1 MNPRLRPDPDRH
13 PDPHPDLY
21 PAVPPGPPVT
31 PVTPVAPVPPGTTP
45 QERWAR
51 LALIA
56 LLLVT
61 AVLYLWSLSASG
73 YANQF
78 YSAAVQA
85 GSESWKAFFFG
96 SSDAA
101 NSITVD
107 KPPAALWPMALSV
120 RLFGLSS
127 WAILVPE
134 ALMGVATVGV
144 LYAAVRRRFG
154 AGAGLLA
161 GGALAVTPV
170 AALMFRFNNPDALLC
185 LLMVCAVAAVLRALA
200 DGRTKW
206 LVLAGLCFGA
216 GFLTK
221 TLQAWLI
228 LPALAVV
235 YACCAPVGLR
245 KRFGQLLLAGL
256 TIVLSGGWWV
266 AIVELWPASSRPYI
280 GGSQTN
286 SFLELTFGYNG
297 FGRISGNETGSV
309 GGGGRGPGGG
319 GGWGE
324 TGLTRLFS
332 SDMGGQISWLL
343 PAALILL
350 VVAVGLLWRA
360 RRTDAGA
367 APVVP
372 AAPVMPAAPER
383 AGAERAGAD
392 PAVTATSPAVTAT
405 SSAVTATSSAVT
417 ARSSAVTATSPA
429 VTASSPDDLG
439 AEQAG
444 QRAEFLVWG
453 GALLMTFT
461 TFSFMSGIFH
471 QYYNIALAPYIA
483 ALVGMGATLLWR
495 RGGRLASVVLAL
507 TVAVTAGWSYVLLN
521 RSPDWLPWLRWTVLA
536 LGALAAAGLLLGV
549 RKTAAADQQVAADQ
563 QKVADRQVTADRQVA
578 GDQQKAADQQ
588 VAVDRQVAAAQV
600 PVSRRLRVVAA
611 GLGVVTALAGPVAY
625 TLDTINTPKG
635 GSIITAG
642 PSVRGGMGGPG
653 GGFPGG
659 RHRMWRGNNGALP
672 GGGAMPGGG
681 GAQAGAAGAP
691 GGPGNTA
698 GRPPGMRGMRG
709 VRGTRGGMGGGMG
722 GLLNG
727 TKVSARAKALLEKN
741 AGDYTWAAAAIGSQN
756 AAGYQL
762 ATQKPVMSI
771 GGFNGSDPSPTLA
784 QFKKY
789 VAEGRIHYFIA
800 GGRDGF
806 GADGP
811 GGPGGSGGSGGP
823 GGRKR
828 TGGFGGRGG
837 RGGPGGGQGHSSQIS
852 SWVEKTF
859 KKVTVGS
866 ATFYD
871 LTKKG

>member
-1 MNPRLRPDPDRH
+1 MNPPPTDTPATSQGGAPASVAAAGPVPPAPAPPPRRPDPR
-13 PDPHPDLY
+13 
-21 PAVPPGPPVT
+21 PAGP
-31 PVTPVAPVPPGTTP
+31 
-45 QERWAR
+45 RWAR
-51 LALIA
+51 PALLA

-206 LVLAGLCFGA
+206 LVLAGVCFGL

-235 YACCAPVGLR
+235 YACCAPVALR

-256 TIVLSGGWWV
+256 AMVVSGGWWV

-280 GGSQTN
+280 GGSQHN

-297 FGRISGNETGSV
+297 LGRINGNETGSV
-309 GGGGRGPGGG
+309 GGGGGRRGG
-319 GGWGE
+319 GGWGQ

-350 VVAVGLLWRA
+350 VVAVVVLWRA
-360 RRTDAGA
+360 RR
-367 APVVP
+367 
-372 AAPVMPAAPER
+372 
-383 AGAERAGAD
+383 
-392 PAVTATSPAVTAT
+392 AVA
-405 SSAVTATSSAVT
+405 
-417 ARSSAVTATSPA
+417 
-429 VTASSPDDLG
+429 
-439 AEQAG
+439 AEQAA

-471 QYYNIALAPYIA
+471 QYYNIALAPYVA
-483 ALVGMGATLLWR
+483 ALVGMGATLMWR
-495 RGGRLASVVLAL
+495 RAGRLGASVLAV
-507 TVAVTAGWSYVLLN
+507 TVAVTAAWSYVLLN
-521 RSPDWLPWLRWTVLA
+521 RSPEWLPWLRWTVLVLGLPAA
-536 LGALAAAGLLLGV
+536 LGLLLSLWTGAPAQEPDGV
-549 RKTAAADQQVAADQ
+549 P
-563 QKVADRQVTADRQVA
+563 A
-578 GDQQKAADQQ
+578 GDGTPTTPQEPTRQPRVPRSARPRL
-588 VAVDRQVAAAQV
+588 AV
-600 PVSRRLRVVAA
+600 LAA
-611 GLGVVTALAGPVAY
+611 GVGLAASLAGPVAY
-625 TLDTINTPKG
+625 TLDTVNTPKG

-653 GGFPGG
+653 GGRFPGG
-659 RHRMWRGNNGALP
+659 RLPGMWRGHTNGGTAAGAFGGAPGTAGRPAFPGGP
-672 GGGAMPGGG
+672 GGGAFGKH
-681 GAQAGAAGAP
+681 
-691 GGPGNTA
+691 A
-698 GRPPGMRGMRG
+698 GR
-709 VRGTRGGMGGGMG
+709 TGGMG

-727 TKVSARAKALLEKN
+727 SKVSAKAKALLEKD
-741 AGDYTWAAAAIGSQN
+741 AADYTWAAAAIGSQN
-756 AAGYQL
+756 AASYQL
-762 ATQKPVMSI
+762 ATQQPVMAI
-771 GGFNGSDPSPTLA
+771 GGFNGSDPSPTLE

-789 VAEGRIHYFIA
+789 VADGRIHYFLA
-800 GGRDGF
+800 GGRN
-806 GADGP
+806 GA
-811 GGPGGSGGSGGP
+811 
-823 GGRKR
+823 GGREGSAR
-828 TGGFGGRGG
+828 AGGFGGFGAFGG
-837 RGGPGGGQGHSSQIS
+837 RGGPGGGNGGSSKIT
-852 SWVEKTF
+852 SWVEKNFT
-859 KKVTVGS
+859 KVTVGS

-871 LTKKG
+871 LTARKG